1 MFQMRTVFFA
11 TLLAILTCYTLPAAS
26 KNFANTI
33 YRSVN
38 NHDRVTAAI
47 ADVDAAK
54 QRIRVSKGAWY
65 PELDFKL
72 SRGREHIRNPQ
83 SDKSDLFFSSAS
95 VEATQL
101 LWDFGVTGA
110 KVEKSRLNY
119 LRAQLVLFQTRQDI
133 MLEAVKSAIEIKRSL
148 GVFAFAQRSEQNV
161 RRQTGLEEAKARAGG
176 GLTTDVLQA
185 KTQLAGA
192 QARTIRSKGGQR
204 RALNTY
210 RRFFHTMPVSLKSM
224 KVLESVLGELPGNV
238 HEALEIARFNNPLI
252 LIASVDELVAKQSV
266 NEAGRGG
273 FLPRLELVGKA
284 ELNRNVGG
292 SVGTKRSASVK
303 IQLSLPFNLGF
314 TSINSSRAS
323 NSDYTAATSRLADAR
338 YQVDETVLNAWEKY
352 ETAKATARLLR
363 DQASLAHAFLKLARQ
378 ERKLGNRSLIDVL
391 AGESAHFNALSDTL
405 SMDAD
410 VLVAAFEILQ
420 ATGQLV
426 GPDADL
432 VKRTGKKSPKRNR
445 WTSVNLH

>member
-1 MFQMRTVFFA
+1 MP
-11 TLLAILTCYTLPAAS
+11 LAP
-26 KNFANTI
+26 
-33 YRSVN
+33 
-38 NHDRVTAAI
+38 
-47 ADVDAAK
+47 
-54 QRIRVSKGAWY
+54 
-65 PELDFKL
+65 
-72 SRGREHIRNPQ
+72 
-83 SDKSDLFFSSAS
+83 
-95 VEATQL
+95 
-101 LWDFGVTGA
+101 
-110 KVEKSRLNY
+110 
-119 LRAQLVLFQTRQDI
+119 
-133 MLEAVKSAIEIKRSL
+133 
-148 GVFAFAQRSEQNV
+148 
-161 RRQTGLEEAKARAGG
+161 
-176 GLTTDVLQA
+176 
-185 KTQLAGA
+185 
-192 QARTIRSKGGQR
+192 
-204 RALNTY
+204 
-210 RRFFHTMPVSLKSM
+210 
-224 KVLESVLGELPGNV
+224 
-238 HEALEIARFNNPLI
+238 
-252 LIASVDELVAKQSV
+252 
-266 NEAGRGG
+266 
-273 FLPRLELVGKA
+273 
-284 ELNRNVGG
+284 VGG

-432 VKRTGKKSPKRNR
+432 IKRTGNKSPKRNR